1 MNREVPMLQL
11 DDVERLSRFRAGEL
25 SEDEVRA
32 LKLELTNDPEL
43 ARALERLERLDALV
57 SEYEPIFA
65 TDHQAAK
72 AALPPSSP
80 TRRWLVP
87 GVLVAVAAAAAFIV
101 FHQPPDET
109 TPTVTM
115 PRLLSTG
122 DVLTAG
128 VATLRAEIAGAQ
140 IVVAPFSHVIIEDG
154 STVRLASGSVLVR
167 GTARVLAVQ
176 PDSVGA
182 EPDHLSAIVDGTL
195 VVSTEPSRALAD
207 VTVLHPMNAGD
218 TVMMTTW
225 QEQAKS
231 WAKTGLVAL
240 VLTGS
245 AQVNAAD
252 GREVLSPGQAWVS
265 KQPVAPVVEAPK
277 PAPVAEVVKAS
288 APLSEKT
295 PKPFEMVDLARINSG
310 VMKHETALMKC
321 LTGRPVGDSG
331 QVVAI
336 LTLAVDGG
344 RTRLSEATV
353 STEVPVDPLVASCVL
368 GILQRVDFPRPVGTD
383 LVQLKYP
390 IEFTKRGEGSYALL
404 LPAPAGG
411 QKIGLLPARS
421 DVVDVQVGSSPSV
434 GPADAKVTVVLFTE
448 LECQFCARSHDTLKR
463 LQRWAANKP
472 VRFVYKHLPLES
484 HPFAR
489 DASLRLIAAH
499 EQGRFWD
506 FLDRAR
512 EQRVRTKDGLENVA
526 LGLSLDLPRFHEAVT
541 APATEKA
548 LQDDL
553 DEAKRIGAKAVPTWY
568 VNGVELVGAL
578 PDSTLINAIT
588 DALKR

>member
-1 MNREVPMLQL
+1 MNREGPMLQL

-25 SEDEVRA
+25 PEDEART
-32 LKLELTNDPEL
+32 LRLELSNNPEL
-43 ARALERLERLDALV
+43 AQALARLERLDEVV
-57 SEYEPIFA
+57 SEHAAIAPEDA
-65 TDHQAAK
+65 RAAK
-72 AALPPSSP
+72 AAMLTGS
-80 TRRWLVP
+80 TRTRWLVP
-87 GVLVAVAAAAAFIV
+87 AALVAVAAAAAFIILAR
-101 FHQPPDET
+101 PPDEP

-140 IVVAPFSHVIIEDG
+140 LVVAPFSHVIIEDG

-167 GTARVLAVQ
+167 GTARVLADQ
-176 PDSVGA
+176 
-182 EPDHLSAIVDGTL
+182 LSAIVDGTL

-218 TVMMTTW
+218 TVMMKSW

-231 WAKTGLVAL
+231 WAQTGLVAL

-252 GREVLSPGQAWVS
+252 VREVLSPGQAWVS
-265 KQPVAPVVEAPK
+265 KQPPAPSAEQPK
-277 PAPVAEVVKAS
+277 PAPVVEVVKAT
-288 APLSEKT
+288 APLTEKT
-295 PKPFEMVDLARINSG
+295 PKPAEMVDVARINAG

-331 QVVAI
+331 QVVTL
-336 LTLAVDGG
+336 LTLSVEDG
-344 RTRLSEATV
+344 RTRLAEATV
-353 STEVPVDPLVASCVL
+353 SPEVPVDPLVASCVL
-368 GILQRVDFPRPVGTD
+368 GILQRVDFPRPVGSD

-390 IEFTKRGEGSYALL
+390 IEFTKRGEGSYLL
-404 LPAPAGG
+404 SLPAPPGG
-411 QKIGLLPARS
+411 QKTGLLPTRS
-421 DVVDVQVGSSPSV
+421 DVVDVHVGTSPSA

-448 LECQFCARSHDTLKR
+448 LECPFCARSHDTMKR

-489 DASLRLIAAH
+489 DAALRLIAAH

-506 FLDRAR
+506 FLERAR
-512 EQRVRTKDGLENVA
+512 EQRARTKDALENVA
-526 LGLSLDLPRFHEAVT
+526 LGMTFDLPRYLAAVT
-541 APATEKA
+541 SPATEKL

-568 VNGVELVGAL
+568 VNGVEFVGAK
-578 PDSTLINAIT
+578 PDAELMTAIS
-588 DALKR
+588 DALRR

>member
-11 DDVERLSRFRAGEL
+11 DDVERLSRFRAREL
-25 SEDEVRA
+25 SEDEARA
-32 LKLELTNDPEL
+32 LELELSNDPEL
-43 ARALERLERLDALV
+43 AQALARLERLDEVV
-57 SEYEPIFA
+57 SE
-65 TDHQAAK
+65 HAAISPEDAR
-72 AALPPSSP
+72 AANAAMPSRS
-80 TRRWLVP
+80 TRSRWLVP
-87 GVLVAVAAAAAFIV
+87 AALVAVAAAAAFIV
-101 FHQPPDET
+101 LARAPDEP

-128 VATLRAEIAGAQ
+128 VATLRAEFAGGQ
-140 IVVAPFSHVIIEDG
+140 LIVAPFSHVIIEDG

-167 GTARVLAVQ
+167 GTARVLADQ
-176 PDSVGA
+176 
-182 EPDHLSAIVDGTL
+182 LSAIVDGTL

-218 TVMMTTW
+218 TVMMKSW

-231 WAKTGLVAL
+231 WAQTGLVVL

-252 GREVLSPGQAWVS
+252 VREVLSPGQAWVS
-265 KQPVAPVVEAPK
+265 KQPIALAAEQPEPAPVVE
-277 PAPVAEVVKAS
+277 VVKAT
-288 APLSEKT
+288 APLTEKT
-295 PKPFEMVDLARINSG
+295 PKPFEMVDVARINAG

-321 LTGRPVGDSG
+321 LTGRPVGDHG
-331 QVVAI
+331 QVVAL
-336 LTLAVDGG
+336 LTLAVDDGH
-344 RTRLSEATV
+344 TRLAEATV
-353 STEVPVDPLVASCVL
+353 SPEVPFDPLVASCVL
-368 GILQRVDFPRPVGTD
+368 GVLQRVDFPPPVGTD

-390 IEFTKRGEGSYALL
+390 IEFTKRGEGSYLL
-404 LPAPAGG
+404 SLPAPPGG
-411 QKIGLLPARS
+411 QKTGLLPARS
-421 DVVDVQVGSSPSV
+421 DVVDVRVGSSPSV

-448 LECQFCARSHDTLKR
+448 IECPFCARSHDTMKR

-489 DASLRLIAAH
+489 DAALRLIAAH

-506 FLDRAR
+506 FLERAR
-512 EQRVRTKDGLENVA
+512 EQRARTKDALENVA
-526 LGLSLDLPRFHEAVT
+526 LGLTLDLPRYHAAVT
-541 APATEKA
+541 SPATESL
-548 LQDDL
+548 LQVDL

-568 VNGVELVGAL
+568 VNGTEFVGAL
-578 PDSTLINAIT
+578 PDAALMNAIS

>member
-11 DDVERLSRFRAGEL
+11 DDVERLSRFRAGDL
-25 SEDEVRA
+25 SEDEARA
-32 LKLELTNDPEL
+32 LKLELANDPEL
-43 ARALERLERLDALV
+43 AQALARLERLDVVV
-57 SEYEPIFA
+57 SKHEAISSADVFA
-65 TDHQAAK
+65 SK
-72 AALPPSSP
+72 AAMPSAA
-80 TRRWLVP
+80 RRPWLVP
-87 GVLVAVAAAAAFIV
+87 AALVAMAAAAAV
-101 FHQPPDET
+101 FFVVNQPEKET

-128 VATLRAEIAGAQ
+128 VATLHAEIAGAQ
-140 IVVAPFSHVIIEDG
+140 VVVAPFSHVIIEDG

-167 GTARVLAVQ
+167 GTARVLGDQ
-176 PDSVGA
+176 
-182 EPDHLSAIVDGTL
+182 LSAIVDGTL

-207 VTVLHPMNAGD
+207 VTVLHPLNAGE
-218 TVMMTTW
+218 TVMMTSW

-231 WAKTGLVAL
+231 WAQTGLVAL

-245 AQVNAAD
+245 AHVNAAD
-252 GREVLSPGQAWVS
+252 VREVLSPGQAWVS
-265 KQPVAPVVEAPK
+265 KQPVAPAAEQPK
-277 PAPVAEVVKAS
+277 PAPVVEVVKAT
-288 APLSEKT
+288 APLTEKT
-295 PKPFEMVDLARINSG
+295 PKPFEMVDVARINAG
-310 VMKHETALMKC
+310 VMKHEAALMKC
-321 LTGRPVGDSG
+321 LTGRPVGDHG
-331 QVVAI
+331 QVVAL
-336 LTLAVDGG
+336 LTLAVDDGH
-344 RTRLSEATV
+344 TRLSEATV
-353 STEVPVDPLVASCVL
+353 SPEVPVDPLVASCVL
-368 GILQRVDFPRPVGTD
+368 GVLQRVDFPPPVGTD

-390 IEFTKRGEGSYALL
+390 IEFSKRGEGSYLL
-404 LPAPAGG
+404 SLPAPPGG
-411 QKIGLLPARS
+411 QKPGLLPARS

-448 LECQFCARSHDTLKR
+448 LECPFCLRAHDTVKR
-463 LQRWAANKP
+463 LQRLAANKP

-489 DASLRLIAAH
+489 DASLALIAAH

-512 EQRVRTKDGLENVA
+512 AQRVRTKDGLENVA
-526 LGLSLDLPRFHEAVT
+526 LGLSLDLPRYHAAVT
-541 APATEKA
+541 SPATEQL

-568 VNGVELVGAL
+568 VNGVEFVGAVS
-578 PDSTLINAIT
+578 DATLMNAIS

>member
-25 SEDEVRA
+25 SEDEARA
-32 LKLELTNDPEL
+32 LTLELTNDPEL
-43 ARALERLERLDALV
+43 AQALARLERLDEVV
-57 SEYEPIFA
+57 SEHA
-65 TDHQAAK
+65 TISPGDVQAAK
-72 AALPPSSP
+72 AAMPSGS
-80 TRRWLVP
+80 TRPQWLVP
-87 GVLVAVAAAAAFIV
+87 AALVAVAAAAAFL
-101 FHQPPDET
+101 FLARPPDEPP
-109 TPTVTM
+109 PTVTM

-140 IVVAPFSHVIIEDG
+140 VVVAPFSHVVIEDG

-176 PDSVGA
+176 PDSVGD
-182 EPDHLSAIVDGTL
+182 ESDQLSAIVDGTL
-195 VVSTEPSRALAD
+195 VVSTEPSRALAA
-207 VTVLHPMNAGD
+207 VTVLHPMNDGD
-218 TVMMTTW
+218 TVMMKTW

-231 WAKTGLVAL
+231 WAQTGLVAL

-252 GREVLSPGQAWVS
+252 VREVLTPGQAWVS
-265 KQPVAPVVEAPK
+265 KQPGATAAEHAK
-277 PAPVAEVVKAS
+277 PAPIVEVVKAA
-288 APLSEKT
+288 APLNEKT
-295 PKPFEMVDLARINSG
+295 PKPSEMVDVSRINAG

-331 QVVAI
+331 QVVTL
-336 LTLAVDGG
+336 LTLAVEDG

-368 GILQRVDFPRPVGTD
+368 GILQRVDYPRPVGSD

-390 IEFTKRGEGSYALL
+390 IEFTKRGEGSYLL
-404 LPAPAGG
+404 SLPAPPGG
-411 QKIGLLPARS
+411 QKTGLLPARS
-421 DVVDVQVGSSPSV
+421 DVVDVQVGTSPSV

-448 LECQFCARSHDTLKR
+448 LECPFCARSHDTVKR

-489 DASLRLIAAH
+489 DAALRLIAAH

-506 FLDRAR
+506 FLERAR
-512 EQRVRTKDGLENVA
+512 EQRARTKDALENVA
-526 LGLSLDLPRFHEAVT
+526 LGLSLDLPRYHAAVT
-541 APATEKA
+541 SPATEKL

-578 PDSTLINAIT
+578 PDSMLMNAIT
-588 DALKR
+588 DELKR

>member
-1 MNREVPMLQL
+1 MTREVPMLQL

-25 SEDEVRA
+25 PEDEARA
-32 LKLELTNDPEL
+32 LKLELSTNAEL
-43 ARALERLERLDALV
+43 AQALSRLERLDDLV
-57 SEYEPIFA
+57 SEHESVSPA
-65 TDHQAAK
+65 DVRAA
-72 AALPPSSP
+72 ADAMPSTSRRPP
-80 TRRWLVP
+80 WLVP
-87 GVLVAVAAAAAFIV
+87 AAIVAVAAAAV
-101 FHQPPDET
+101 FFVLSQPKET
-109 TPTVTM
+109 TPPTVTM

-140 IVVAPFSHVIIEDG
+140 VVVAPFSHVIIEDG

-182 EPDHLSAIVDGTL
+182 GPDQLSAIVDGTL

-207 VTVLHPMNAGD
+207 VTVLHPLNTGE
-218 TVMMTTW
+218 TGMMTKW

-252 GREVLSPGQAWVS
+252 VREVLSPGQVWVS
-265 KQPVAPVVEAPK
+265 KQPAAPVVEVPK
-277 PAPVAEVVKAS
+277 PAPVAEIVKAS
-288 APLSEKT
+288 APHTEKT
-295 PKPFEMVDLARINSG
+295 PKPFEMVDLSRVNAG
-310 VMKHETALMKC
+310 VTKHATALVKC

-331 QVVAI
+331 QVVAL
-336 LTLAVDGG
+336 LTVAFEDG
-344 RTRLSEATV
+344 RTRLLEATV
-353 STEVPVDPLVASCVL
+353 SPEVPVDPLVASCVL
-368 GILQRVDFPRPVGTD
+368 GILHRVEFPRPVGSD
-383 LVQLKYP
+383 LVQVKYP
-390 IEFTKRGEGSYALL
+390 IEFTKRSGGSFMLS
-404 LPAPAGG
+404 LPASAGG
-411 QKIGLLPARS
+411 RKSPPARS
-421 DVVDVQVGSSPSV
+421 EVVDVQVGNSPTI

-448 LECQFCARSHDTLKR
+448 LECRFCARSHDTMKR
-463 LQRWAANKP
+463 LRNWSANKS

-506 FLDRAR
+506 FLERAR
-512 EQRVRTKDGLENVA
+512 AQQVRTKDALDNAARGLA
-526 LGLSLDLPRFHEAVT
+526 LDFPRFQASV
-541 APATEKA
+541 ASSATEKL

-568 VNGVELVGAL
+568 VNGIDFAGARPDTELM
-578 PDSTLINAIT
+578 NAIT
-588 DALKR
+588 DALRR